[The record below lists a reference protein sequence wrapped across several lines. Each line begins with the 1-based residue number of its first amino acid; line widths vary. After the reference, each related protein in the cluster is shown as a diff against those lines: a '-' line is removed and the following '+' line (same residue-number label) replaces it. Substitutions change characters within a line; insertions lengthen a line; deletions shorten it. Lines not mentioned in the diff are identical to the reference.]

1 MKGKKMVYMHSLLKT
16 EQIRF
21 LSARSKQE
29 ALEELIQ
36 IISQSPHILDEK
48 TFKKA
53 VFERE
58 SIMSTGIGLGIAIPH
73 VKVKS
78 VTDLTLAVGIS
89 KSGIEWGSLD
99 GKPVH
104 IVFLIAGSEDQHEQ
118 YLRILS
124 KIILVLKNENRR
136 KNIIEAKDAQTII
149 DQFQTV

>member
-1 MKGKKMVYMHSLLKT
+1 MHSLLKA

-21 LSARSKQE
+21 LSAGSKEE

-36 IISQSPHILDEK
+36 LISQSPHILDEK
-48 TFKKA
+48 AFGKA

-58 SIMSTGIGLGIAIPH
+58 SIMSTGIGLGLAIPH
-73 VKVKS
+73 VKVRS

-99 GKPVH
+99 GQPVH
-104 IVFLIAGSEDQHEQ
+104 IIFLIAGSEDQHEL

-124 KIILVLKNENRR
+124 KIILVLKSENRR
-136 KNIIEAKDAQTII
+136 KKIIEANDAQTII
-149 DQFQTV
+149 NQFQTV

>member
-1 MKGKKMVYMHSLLKT
+1 MVYMHSLLKA
-16 EQIRF
+16 EQIQF
-21 LSARSKQE
+21 LSSSSKE
-29 ALEELIQ
+29 GVLEELIQ
-36 IISQSPHILDEK
+36 LISQSPHILDEK
-48 TFKKA
+48 AFGKA

-58 SIMSTGIGLGIAIPH
+58 SIMSTGIGLGLAIPH

-99 GKPVH
+99 GQPVH
-104 IVFLIAGSEDQHEQ
+104 IIFLIAGSEDQHEL

-124 KIILVLKNENRR
+124 KIILVLKNEKRR
-136 KNIIEAKDAQTII
+136 KKIIEANDVQTII